1 MARTPSEFAVHM
13 LMEGGH
19 REEVRF
25 STIQEFQQWYS
36 NELVPRTDSKEF
48 ITVPM
53 KTVQGEYMV
62 IRPASILAVRV
73 EPIFSSSVEHY

>member
-1 MARTPSEFAVHM
+1 MAGTPSEFAVHV

-25 STIQEFQQWYS
+25 STIQEFQKWYS

-53 KTVQGEYMV
+53 KTTQGEYML
-62 IRPASILAVRV
+62 IRPSSILAIRV